1 MPKYKIYT
9 SYARTAIY
17 LALLSI
23 GTKGKKVL
31 LPAFTCATTLPDAI
45 VQAGGI
51 PVFVDIDAHSLEM
64 IQDDIKSK
72 ILSDTVAIIS
82 HHYYGA
88 YMDYVVKIQDIA
100 KKHNLIHIEDR
111 AHCYGLKKDL
121 IGDVA
126 IYSFSKNM
134 ISPGGGLLV
143 TRNYD
148 IWQKCL
154 DIQDKNRNIFHR
166 FILNTEAFNYMQ
178 AIKNDRFCDIDRRYR
193 SINLVK
199 RVVCKVLKFLRFYK
213 RSFFY
218 KINSND
224 IGKKFDVFDTRMTTE
239 QFKYILV
246 SIRDLKRNIKH
257 RKSMALRLNQFLP
270 SFLNINNNI
279 FTNYV
284 VYTDDYKKLEKIF
297 NSFNIKIRRV
307 WPYFQDYWGEQITK
321 NVKQLSQKLLLIDL
335 DCLDKEKIQ
344 EIESML
350 NES

>member
-51 PVFVDIDAHSLEM
+51 PVFVDIDVHSLEM

-72 ILSDTVAIIS
+72 ISSDTVAIIS

-100 KKHNLIHIEDR
+100 KKYNLIHIEDR
-111 AHCYGLKKDL
+111 DHCYGLKKDL

-134 ISPGGGLLV
+134 ISPSGGLLV

-154 DIQDKNRNIFHR
+154 DIQDKNRSIFHT
-166 FILNTEAFNYMQ
+166 FI
-178 AIKNDRFCDIDRRYR
+178 RSCDINKRYK

-213 RSFFY
+213 RSFF
-218 KINSND
+218 
-224 IGKKFDVFDTRMTTE
+224 
-239 QFKYILV
+239 
-246 SIRDLKRNIKH
+246 IR
-257 RKSMALRLNQFLP
+257 
-270 SFLNINNNI
+270 
-279 FTNYV
+279 
-284 VYTDDYKKLEKIF
+284 
-297 NSFNIKIRRV
+297 
-307 WPYFQDYWGEQITK
+307 
-321 NVKQLSQKLLLIDL
+321 LIAM
-335 DCLDKEKIQ
+335 I
-344 EIESML
+344 
-350 NES
+350 

>member
-9 SYARTAIY
+9 SYARTVIY
-17 LALLSI
+17 LVLLSI
-23 GTKGKKVL
+23 GAKGKKVL

-51 PVFVDIDAHSLEM
+51 PVFVDIDVHSLEM
-64 IQDDIKSK
+64 IQDDIKNK
-72 ILSDTVAIIS
+72 ISSDTIAIIS

-100 KKHNLIHIEDR
+100 KKHNLIHIEDK

-148 IWQKCL
+148 IWQNCL
-154 DIQDKNRNIFHR
+154 DIQD
-166 FILNTEAFNYMQ
+166 ILSTEAFNYMQ
-178 AIKNDRFCDIDRRYR
+178 AIKNDRSCDIDRRYEP
-193 SINLVK
+193 INLVK
-199 RVVCKVLKFLRFYK
+199 RVVCKVLKFFAVLQTE
-213 RSFFY
+213 FFY

-239 QFKYILV
+239 QFKHILV
-246 SIRDLKRNIKH
+246 SIRDLKRDIKH
-257 RKSMALRLNQFLP
+257 RKSMALSLNQFLP
-270 SFLNINNNI
+270 SFLNVNNNI

-284 VYTDDYKKLEKIF
+284 VYADDYKSWKKFLIALILKSEEYGRIF
-297 NSFNIKIRRV
+297 R
-307 WPYFQDYWGEQITK
+307 ITGASK
-321 NVKQLSQKLLLIDL
+321 
-335 DCLDKEKIQ
+335 
-344 EIESML
+344 
-350 NES
+350 

>member
-17 LALLSI
+17 LVLLSI
-23 GTKGKKVL
+23 GAKGKKVL

-51 PVFVDIDAHSLEM
+51 PVFVDIDVHSLEM
-64 IQDDIKSK
+64 IQDDIKNK
-72 ILSDTVAIIS
+72 ISSDTVAIIS
-82 HHYYGA
+82 RHYYGA
-88 YMDYVVKIQDIA
+88 SYMDYVVKIQDIA
-100 KKHNLIHIEDR
+100 KKYNLIHIEDK

-148 IWQKCL
+148 IWQNCL
-154 DIQDKNRNIFHR
+154 DIQD
-166 FILNTEAFNYMQ
+166 ILNTEAFNYMQ
-178 AIKNDRFCDIDRRYR
+178 AIKNDRSCDIDRRYEP
-193 SINLVK
+193 INLVK
-199 RVVCKVLKFLRFYK
+199 RVVCKVLKFFAVLQTE
-213 RSFFY
+213 FFY

-239 QFKYILV
+239 QFKHILV
-246 SIRDLKRNIKH
+246 SIRDLKRDIKH
-257 RKSMALRLNQFLP
+257 RKSMVLSLNQFLP
-270 SFLNINNNI
+270 SFLNVNNNI
-279 FTNYV
+279 FINYV
-284 VYTDDYKKLEKIF
+284 VYADDYKKLEKIF

-307 WPYFQDYWGEQITK
+307 WPYFQDYWGEQMTK
-321 NVKQLSQKLLLIDL
+321 NVKQLSQKLLLIGL

-344 EIESML
+344 EMENML